1 MKIITFIINI
11 ILCLYGYYLTKSIL
25 FLLLL
30 PFSIINQC
38 YFNMKNKK
46 IYNIFRF
53 LDYLIAILILIQL
66 SYKYDKIWLFLTI
79 LIFYW
84 HLQFKSLN
92 NYYFKVNIWHI
103 YLILSL
109 YYYYH

>member
-1 MKIITFIINI
+1 MKIITLIINT

-38 YFNMKNKK
+38 YLIKNKN
-46 IYNIFRF
+46 IYNICRF
-53 LDYLIAILILIQL
+53 LDYVIAILILIKL
-66 SYKYDKIWLFLTI
+66 SYKYDKIWLFFTI

-84 HLQFKSLN
+84 HLQFKTIYD
-92 NYYFKVNIWHI
+92 YYIRVNIWHI

-109 YYYYH
+109 HYYYKY